1 MMDNILSEHSARQY
15 SPLTLAFL
23 GDAVYSELV
32 RRRLVMTANMSVK
45 KLHPK
50 SVEYVRAGYQ
60 ARAYDVIQ
68 DILTEAEADILRRG
82 RNASPSN
89 SSIPKKQHSR
99 RIPQGYSSREPFRV
113 SVPDRAEG
121 AHRRAFRCDMGKHGQ
136 KGDIR
141 NVRSFKME

>member
-89 SSIPKKQHSR
+89 SSIPKSSTPEEYHKATAVESLF
-99 RIPQGYSSREPFRV
+99 GYLSLT
-113 SVPDRAEG
+113 
-121 AHRRAFRCDMGKHGQ
+121 GQ
-136 KGDIR
+136 KERIEELFAVIWENTDKKEI
-141 NVRSFKME
+141 